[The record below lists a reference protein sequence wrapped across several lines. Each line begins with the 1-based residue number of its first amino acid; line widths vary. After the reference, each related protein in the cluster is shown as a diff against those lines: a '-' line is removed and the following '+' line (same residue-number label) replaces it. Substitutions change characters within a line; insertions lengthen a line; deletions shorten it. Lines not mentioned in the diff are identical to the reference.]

1 MAATTGAH
9 GSCINPVA
17 ADLQLLLTSPAAGQL
32 ETAAID
38 EPLLGASTTDIPPGR
53 FGAVPTAPPEQQ
65 LLLPSPVAAAAT
77 AAVGANLI
85 STQGSVMVQ
94 RKSYAYQNITQ
105 TPVPLAGTQVNL
117 GISHRVS
124 KMVATR

>member
-1 MAATTGAH
+1 MAATTGARD
-9 GSCINPVA
+9 SCINPVA

-32 ETAAID
+32 ETAID
-38 EPLLGASTTDIPPGR
+38 EPLLGASTTDMLPGG

-65 LLLPSPVAAAAT
+65 LLLPSPAAAAAA

-85 STQGSVMVQ
+85 STQGNVMVQ

-105 TPVPLAGTQVNL
+105 TPVPLAGTQVDL
-117 GISHRVS
+117 EISHRVGN
-124 KMVATR
+124 MVAT